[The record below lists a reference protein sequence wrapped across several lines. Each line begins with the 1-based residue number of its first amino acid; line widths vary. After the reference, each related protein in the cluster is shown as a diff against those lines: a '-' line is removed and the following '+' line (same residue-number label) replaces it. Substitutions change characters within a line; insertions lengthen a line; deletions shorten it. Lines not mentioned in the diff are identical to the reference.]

1 MSRWCVLKCIL
12 MWLAHWGA
20 AVWFDV
26 VAVVVINR
34 CFVLV
39 PAPRLPPRLLHKK
52 RGRETVVGRDNDI
65 QRTQHISRVVLH
77 NPNESSLS
85 LSSTGG
91 SIRRRRD
98 NKKIKTWKRV
108 RVQVN
113 QFCDTEEEW
122 KTKFVIL
129 CYMRFTIYYHMQW
142 LDNSSYNQAMTKEV
156 TCSQLGSTCG
166 VLKGP
171 VRWYWTWVSE
181 SRHLESINNS
191 QAP

>member
-1 MSRWCVLKCIL
+1 MFCVSSGPTTSSAVTTQKERSRDSRRSRQWHS
-12 MWLAHWGA
+12 A
-20 AVWFDV
+20 
-26 VAVVVINR
+26 NSTYR
-34 CFVLV
+34 
-39 PAPRLPPRLLHKK
+39 
-52 RGRETVVGRDNDI
+52 
-65 QRTQHISRVVLH
+65 RVVLH

-122 KTKFVIL
+122 KTKILIL
-129 CYMRFTIYYHMQW
+129 CYMRFSIYYHMQW

-156 TCSQLGSTCG
+156 TCSQLCSTCG

-171 VRWYWTWVSE
+171 VRWYWAWVSE